1 MMAGDNDINIIDEY
15 SISLQ
20 SGKQAM
26 MWKVCGYVPAKLE
39 LQHLPTPAKTPQAL
53 EFGKVLFKSF
63 PPEGPKKL
71 FKCHIIGPF
80 QVIHCPH
87 SRESYQIT
95 VETFHKYNG

>member
-39 LQHLPTPAKTPQAL
+39 LQHPPDP
-53 EFGKVLFKSF
+53 GKD
-63 PPEGPKKL
+63 PPG
-71 FKCHIIGPF
+71 IRIW
-80 QVIHCPH
+80 
-87 SRESYQIT
+87 
-95 VETFHKYNG
+95 ETFVQILPSRGAKKAV